1 VSVVAVHD
9 MGLEKA
15 LRRLGIYERL
25 VKGAMCCM
33 ICEGFCGFGESWGA
47 DAC

>member
-1 VSVVAVHD
+1 VGVVAVHD
-9 MGLEKA
+9 MDLEKA

-33 ICEGFCGFGESWGA
+33 ICEESV
-47 DAC
+47 DL